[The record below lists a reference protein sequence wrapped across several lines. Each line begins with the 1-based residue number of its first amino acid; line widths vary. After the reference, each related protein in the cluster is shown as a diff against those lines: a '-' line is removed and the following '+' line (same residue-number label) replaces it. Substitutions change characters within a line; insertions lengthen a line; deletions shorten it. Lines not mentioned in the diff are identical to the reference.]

1 MRDSVQIVEV
11 SPRDG
16 LQNEK
21 KILDTATKI
30 ELIHR
35 LVDGGATRIEAV
47 SFVHPK
53 YVPTMAD
60 AEQVIAGLGQLDGVA
75 LAGLI
80 VNERGLQ
87 RALETDVDEINYVVV
102 ATETFSQRNQAAT
115 VSETLDVWERIS
127 PAIADANR
135 LRTVTIGASFGCPF
149 EGEVTVEQVS
159 ELARRIAEVGVDEL
173 ALADTIGVGDPIDVA
188 RKLAAVAEH
197 APGVRLRCHF
207 HNTRN
212 TGLANAVAAVQAG
225 VSALDSSIGG
235 VGGCPFAPNATGNI
249 PTEDLGYLL
258 ARMGVATGLRL
269 EELLPSVDWI
279 SDQLERPVPGML
291 AKAGLFPPEP
301 VAASSADAGP
311 GGR

>member
-1 MRDSVQIVEV
+1 VRDSVQIVEV

>member
-1 MRDSVQIVEV
+1 MQDSVQIVEV

-35 LVDGGATRIEAV
+35 LIDGGLTRIEAV
-47 SFVHPK
+47 SFVHPR

-102 ATETFSQRNQAAT
+102 ASETFSQRNQAA
-115 VSETLDVWERIS
+115 SIAETLDTWERIS
-127 PAIADANR
+127 PAIAEAGR

-149 EGEVTVEQVS
+149 EGEIAVEQVAD
-159 ELARRIAEVGVDEL
+159 LARRLAEIGVDEL
-173 ALADTIGVGDPIDVA
+173 ALADTIGVGDPVDVT
-188 RKLAAVAEH
+188 RKLAAVAEV
-197 APGVRLRCHF
+197 APGVPLRCHF

-212 TGLANAVAAVQAG
+212 TGLANAVAAVHAG

-258 ARMGVATGLRL
+258 DRMEVATGLRL
-269 EELLPSVDWI
+269 GKLLPTVDWI
-279 SDQLERPVPGML
+279 SEQLGRPVPGML

-301 VAASSADAGP
+301 VAAGSTDAMARGT
-311 GGR
+311 